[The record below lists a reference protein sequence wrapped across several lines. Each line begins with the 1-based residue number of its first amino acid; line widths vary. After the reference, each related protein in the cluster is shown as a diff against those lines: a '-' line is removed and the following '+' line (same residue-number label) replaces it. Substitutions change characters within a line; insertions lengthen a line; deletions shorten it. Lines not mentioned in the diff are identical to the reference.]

1 MAMWLASELAA
12 IATDLAEFL
21 GGALALSLL
30 FHLPMLISMGIVAA
44 LTCAILSLEK
54 RGSRPLEILIATLV
68 AVIGGTYL
76 CELMIAP
83 PEWPAVIANTF
94 VPHLKDSG
102 ALTLAVGIVGA
113 TIMPHT
119 LYLHSGLTQNRVM
132 AKNSS
137 ERRRLIDFSNREV
150 LLALGAAALVNMAMV
165 IMAATVFHRVAPGIS
180 DIGAAYRT
188 LIPVLGGG
196 AAAIFLVGLLASG
209 ISSSV
214 VGTMAGQVIMQG
226 FVRTRIPVA
235 VRRLVTIAPSFA
247 IVAMGC
253 NVTRA
258 MIVSQVVLSMA
269 LPLPMIALLLLSGK
283 RPVMG
288 EFAVKRRT
296 IVLASIA
303 ALVIV
308 GLNIML
314 IWQAIA

>member
-1 MAMWLASELAA
+1 
-12 IATDLAEFL
+12 
-21 GGALALSLL
+21 
-30 FHLPMLISMGIVAA
+30 MLISMGIVAA

-54 RGSRPLEILIATLV
+54 RGFRPLEILIATLV

-314 IWQAIA
+314 IWQAVA

>member
-1 MAMWLASELAA
+1 
-12 IATDLAEFL
+12 
-21 GGALALSLL
+21 
-30 FHLPMLISMGIVAA
+30 
-44 LTCAILSLEK
+44 
-54 RGSRPLEILIATLV
+54 
-68 AVIGGTYL
+68 
-76 CELMIAP
+76 
-83 PEWPAVIANTF
+83 
-94 VPHLKDSG
+94 
-102 ALTLAVGIVGA
+102 
-113 TIMPHT
+113 
-119 LYLHSGLTQNRVM
+119 
-132 AKNSS
+132 
-137 ERRRLIDFSNREV
+137 
-150 LLALGAAALVNMAMV
+150 
-165 IMAATVFHRVAPGIS
+165 
-180 DIGAAYRT
+180 
-188 LIPVLGGG
+188 
-196 AAAIFLVGLLASG
+196 
-209 ISSSV
+209 
-214 VGTMAGQVIMQG
+214 MQG

-314 IWQAIA
+314 IWQAVA